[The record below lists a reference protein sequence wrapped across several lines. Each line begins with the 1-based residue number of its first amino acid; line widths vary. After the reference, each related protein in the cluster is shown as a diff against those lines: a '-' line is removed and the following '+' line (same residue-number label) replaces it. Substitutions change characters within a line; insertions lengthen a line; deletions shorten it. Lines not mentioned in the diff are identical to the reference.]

1 MVDWHDTQAFFQ
13 EHWRPIVIVSVVVV
27 VIVVAISVSL
37 VLTLKRKATPST
49 TGPPFNGPLDINGD
63 PPQGSGSFAYPQIIT
78 NPLPTSTYF
87 GAHTFVHEAGYIATT
102 LQRTSTTQ
110 SMLFYYTNLNGEIQ
124 GPQEIPL
131 DFLVDAQNN
140 HLFVCNGM
148 FAPIFNRGGEVYYL
162 FVSVGYYGANGNA
175 YPGYVMLF
183 SLDTSVTSN
192 VWTISD
198 INTPYSATLG
208 THRVMKLPTAGYDW
222 LNQSVYPQPP
232 GTPSTPWYG
241 SFGNKIQ
248 VVLDD
253 NEAVVKQSL
262 YISGS
267 EFNPDL
273 PGGNLYWFVL
283 QDNTT
288 SPSILLLY
296 TIQDAKLLLMK
307 TQGDCPNAACAS
319 CTGGCTTFVSTS
331 EQACLNGF
339 ASDFYVT
346 SGNRS
351 NNILVVAN
359 STPQDNCVLTGTNQ
373 PCAPKGYVQGY
384 ILNAQGGAQSWVQ
397 PQSSNSNS
405 FLYRYIG
412 QTNDPSVL
420 DGSTF
425 GGFANSVSVV
435 NGKLFIGQ
443 GEPKS
448 GNAVYLV
455 LDWVASPLANGG
467 VLSPL
472 ATLAPSVG
480 SPTGE
485 FPLTPLYPV
494 SAEGTR
500 YNQGVQLIDDGS
512 NQLLVTT
519 WYQPAPAD
527 VISIQ
532 KTAGSSDDPFS
543 AFALVQTL
551 GAGYSSQASGSP
563 VLSWTGFAQTTAT
576 WLSRTGASV
585 RLLFNDPFRGGN
597 AGRLII
603 LTRQRQG

>member
-27 VIVVAISVSL
+27 VIVAAISVAL
-37 VLTLKRKATPST
+37 VLTLKRKVVPST

-124 GPQEIPL
+124 GPQEILL
-131 DFLVDAQNN
+131 DFLRDAQGNN
-140 HLFVCNGM
+140 LFVCNGM

-162 FVSVGYYGANGNA
+162 FVSLGYYGANGNA
-175 YPGYVMLF
+175 YPGYVLLF

-198 INTPYSATLG
+198 IDTQYSATLG
-208 THRVMKLPTAGYDW
+208 THKVMKLPTASYDW
-222 LNQSVYPQPP
+222 VTQSVYPQPP
-232 GTPSTPWYG
+232 GTASIPWYG
-241 SFGNKIQ
+241 SFGNKIR

-267 EFNPDL
+267 EFNPAL

-288 SPSILLLY
+288 SPSIILLY
-296 TIQDAKLLLMK
+296 TIQDAKLLMMK
-307 TQGDCPNAACAS
+307 TQGDCPNAACSS

-351 NNILVVAN
+351 DNILVVAN
-359 STPQDNCVLTGTNQ
+359 STPQDNCVLTGSGQ

-384 ILNAQGGAQSWVQ
+384 NLNAQGGSISWVQ
-397 PQSSNSNS
+397 PQAGSNT

-412 QTNDPSVL
+412 QMDDPSIL
-420 DGSTF
+420 GASTF

-435 NGKLFIGQ
+435 NGMLFIGQ
-443 GEPKS
+443 GQPNAG
-448 GNAVYLV
+448 GNAEYLV
-455 LDWVASPLANGG
+455 LPWVQSPLSNGF
-467 VLSPL
+467 LSPI
-472 ATLAPSVG
+472 ATLTPSTG
-480 SPTGE
+480 SPTGD
-485 FPLTPLYPV
+485 FPLTPLYPL
-494 SAEGTR
+494 STEGTR

-512 NQLLVTT
+512 NQMLVTT

-527 VISIQ
+527 VVSIQ
-532 KTAGSSDDPFS
+532 KAVGTSDLFS
-543 AFALVQTL
+543 AFALVQTF
-551 GAGYSSQASGSP
+551 GAGYSSQSTESP
-563 VLSWTGFAQTTAT
+563 ILAWTGFAQTATT

-585 RLLFNDPFRGGN
+585 RLAVNDPFRGGN
-597 AGRLII
+597 TGRIII
-603 LTRQRQG
+603 LTRKRQG